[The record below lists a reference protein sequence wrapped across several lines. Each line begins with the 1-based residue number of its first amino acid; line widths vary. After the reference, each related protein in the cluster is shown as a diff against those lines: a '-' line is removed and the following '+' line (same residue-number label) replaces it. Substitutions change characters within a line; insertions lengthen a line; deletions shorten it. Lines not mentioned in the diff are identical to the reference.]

1 MLSRTQTV
9 ERLIRLRRQ
18 LSENNRSSFPKITGN
33 NPAAQLDRLLLDVIG
48 PPRSAEDRI
57 IEIINLS
64 LKEQISPATASV
76 AIQELVKENHIP
88 KKTANI
94 RPQNN
99 TPFTPSSQIREME
112 KQGWNQ

>member
-1 MLSRTQTV
+1 M

-18 LSENNRSSFPKITGN
+18 LSESKQNSFPRITGKS
-33 NPAAQLDRLLLDVIG
+33 PVSKLDRLLLDVIG

-64 LKEQISPATASV
+64 LQEKISPTTASV
-76 AIQELVKENHIP
+76 AIQELAKEHHGP
-88 KKTANI
+88 EKTASLRPKNI
-94 RPQNN
+94 
-99 TPFTPSSQIREME
+99 TSFKASSQIREME